1 MSVCLKSTNNIIVQ
15 GDFLRFYDLSPGNA
29 LDDSG
34 ERYCHS
40 SGPDFSY
47 NSEIQVLFRSNP
59 DPVVSSG
66 FDCQVEASPLT
77 IPPPRVSS
85 FAQEACTD
93 VLTSGIKNCFKSA
106 QNKLML
112 LFFLSS
118 KCHLSQERQA
128 RPQWCL
134 QQERVASSPRP
145 ASTASPTTPPRPS
158 VFGRLPPRLEPPS
171 HSPAQPSA

>member
-1 MSVCLKSTNNIIVQ
+1 MSVCLKSTNNVIVQ

-59 DPVVSSG
+59 DPVVSTG

-93 VLTSGIKNCFKSA
+93 VLTSGIKNRFKSA
-106 QNKLML
+106 QNKLIL

-118 KCHLSQERQA
+118 KCQLS
-128 RPQWCL
+128 
-134 QQERVASSPRP
+134 
-145 ASTASPTTPPRPS
+145 
-158 VFGRLPPRLEPPS
+158 
-171 HSPAQPSA
+171 

>member
-106 QNKLML
+106 QNKLIL
-112 LFFLSS
+112 LFF
-118 KCHLSQERQA
+118 
-128 RPQWCL
+128 
-134 QQERVASSPRP
+134 
-145 ASTASPTTPPRPS
+145 
-158 VFGRLPPRLEPPS
+158 
-171 HSPAQPSA
+171 